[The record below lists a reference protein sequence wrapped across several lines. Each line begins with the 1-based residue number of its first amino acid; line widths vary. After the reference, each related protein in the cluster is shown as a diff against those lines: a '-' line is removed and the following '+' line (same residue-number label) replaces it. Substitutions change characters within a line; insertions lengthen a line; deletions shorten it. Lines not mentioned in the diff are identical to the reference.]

1 MEHEHSNSDFEQQ
14 IIKWQKSQRRGR
26 IAAGLMVILFGTL
39 FLLNRLDFEVPVWAF
54 GWPMILIAIGF
65 VVTVKHK
72 FKKLFGYVIAAIGLL
87 FLLQSWYPKDIDKE
101 IILPVVVIAIGL
113 AMVFKKRHRPSHHHK
128 RFSREHWKRIHEA
141 DRCGQGIPSEEDFLD
156 ATNVFGAIKKNVVS
170 QQFKGADV
178 VTLFGG
184 TDINLTNANFEEK
197 VVLDITCVFGG
208 TTLTVPADWKV
219 NSEIT
224 TVFGGVEDKRPLEYI
239 GKGETSKVLVLQGT
253 CFFGGIEINSFAK

>member
-1 MEHEHSNSDFEQQ
+1 MEQEHSTSDFEQQ
-14 IIKWQKSQRRGR
+14 ILKWQKSQRRGR

-39 FLLNRLDFEVPVWAF
+39 FLLNRLDFGVPGWAF
-54 GWPMILIAIGF
+54 SWPMILIAIGF

-72 FKKLFGYVIAAIGLL
+72 FKKLFGYVIAAIGLI
-87 FLLQSWYPKDIDKE
+87 FLLQSWYPKDINKE
-101 IILPVVVIAIGL
+101 IIFPVVVIDIGV
-113 AMVFKKRHRPSHHHK
+113 AMVFKKRHRPHSHHHK
-128 RFSREHWKRIHEA
+128 RFSREHWKRMHEA
-141 DRCGQGIPSEEDFLD
+141 ERCGHGVPSEEDFLD
-156 ATNVFGAIKKNVVS
+156 ATNVFGGIKKNVVS
-170 QQFKGADV
+170 QQFKGAD

-208 TTLTVPADWKV
+208 TTITVPTDWKV

-239 GKGETSKVLVLQGT
+239 GKGETNKILVLQGT
-253 CFFGGIEINSFAK
+253 CFFGGIEINSFAQ